1 MHGGELTA
9 TLSRQSYKEIVMR
22 KLSLTLLATTA
33 VIGLAASVAAAADLP
48 RKAPPAALP
57 PPPPP
62 YNWSGFYVGAFGG
75 GGWVRNDVTSS
86 ITTGRLDTITTFPD
100 AGLERISSG
109 LGPLGGVTVGW
120 NWQLPTAPIV
130 LGIEGDFA
138 WADLKGSADRSA
150 TVFKSVDTLFNAS
163 LHTGFKVKDI
173 ATITG
178 RLGLIS
184 GPQDRTMIYLK
195 GGGAWTRTDVALA
208 AQLQRVDFATDTI
221 ENVSGAFSD
230 KFDKWGWTVGAGL
243 EFGLWDNWTG
253 KVEYDYLNFGTRN
266 FSLFI
271 DDPLLNNDIRN
282 TTVTASV
289 KEQIHKVVIG
299 LNYRFNWWR

>member
-1 MHGGELTA
+1 SVPYTWFERF
-9 TLSRQSYKEIVMR
+9 SRGFGAM
-22 KLSLTLLATTA
+22 
-33 VIGLAASVAAAADLP
+33 GSVA
-48 RKAPPAALP
+48 
-57 PPPPP
+57 
-62 YNWSGFYVGAFGG
+62 
-75 GGWVRNDVTSS
+75 
-86 ITTGRLDTITTFPD
+86 
-100 AGLERISSG
+100 
-109 LGPLGGVTVGW
+109 VGW

-130 LGIEGDFA
+130 LGIEGDFP
-138 WADLKGSADRSA
+138 WADLKGSADRNA
-150 TVFKSVDTLFNAS
+150 TVFRSLDTLFSGS
-163 LHTGFKVKDI
+163 LHTAFKVKDI

-208 AQLQRVDFATDTI
+208 AQLTRIDFPDETI
-221 ENVSGAFSD
+221 DSVSGAISD

-266 FSLFI
+266 FSLFV

-289 KEQIHKVVIG
+289 KEQIH
-299 LNYRFNWWR
+299 